1 MKQCFIG
8 AQPCQNPLIYHAS
21 SANTCLFFYK
31 PLAPIWPPIH
41 QQKPECTHSP
51 GGGITGYLLSDMTF
65 ELNRR
70 LVDRLTL
77 SPTLGATG
85 LLLRPAQQRTKSPH
99 SDWIH
104 RDTGPFS
111 AKHRRMFY
119 STKRVVNHCTVIQQK
134 GWQWYFVFYFIT
146 IVCEVGW
153 ELYYYT
159 TILEGTSGQRKC
171 VICK

>member
-8 AQPCQNPLIYHAS
+8 AQPCQNLLIYHAS

-70 LVDRLTL
+70 LVDRLAL

-85 LLLRPAQQRTKSPH
+85 LLLHPAQQRTKSPH
-99 SDWIH
+99 SDWTRIETQVPLVPSTDGCFIAWRELWTIVLCH
-104 RDTGPFS
+104 P
-111 AKHRRMFY
+111 
-119 STKRVVNHCTVIQQK
+119 TKRMAMVFCLLFYYYILW
-134 GWQWYFVFYFIT
+134 GWI
-146 IVCEVGW
+146 GSLL
-153 ELYYYT
+153 LYYYFGGN
-159 TILEGTSGQRKC
+159 LRAKKVC
-171 VICK
+171 YL